1 MFNEFNNSKII
12 GKFKNKIISK
22 NIERKLN
29 KTEYKRKLKNSN
41 ESSFLRQYKKY
52 FHKKLSIKYNILPK
66 EYTLMQLENFVKAK
80 YCHSLAK
87 FKEDLLFNY
96 GQEFLN
102 KYYKKKDS
110 SKKIPLFTDFYKTYL
125 LFFCRPTLSELNL
138 NELIEEMVERKAKAF
153 YQENYHE
160 EKEDKKS
167 SKKSI
172 NTIFFTNKVRKDI
185 SRKNTLTDLSKTTI
199 EIMTNTNKNSMN
211 SYISLNN
218 LVNEI
223 GSGENN
229 KNNNIINKNP
239 ISNRINNNIYKN
251 DKISKIIKNLEINSN
266 YRINSNLIKKK
277 NLLKFSTK
285 NVSQQD
291 SKPIGN
297 KKIKEIKVKSINNYT
312 QSYFSNKNIIS
323 NNIDANQSKNK
334 DSNNISKPLYHKIN
348 IVNNKIIII
357 NNNRSKG
364 NILKNSKDN
373 IKIKNNISS
382 LSRNYN
388 NNCFTTY
395 NNHTIAT
402 MDSKD
407 RIINN
412 QNYNTNT
419 FLIKTLKEH
428 YHNKGKSKKNYH
440 SMQTKS
446 DTKIKHIKI
455 IKEKKLNINKQKVS
469 IQPYNNKKGNSNLF
483 ANYFN
488 NYKNIKNNNNDISN
502 LSKTNKIKAKKLTN
516 YQMFSNNIKNINQTQ
531 KNNNISRE
539 KFSPFY
545 KMIHSTCSIGTNS
558 KIRMKNK
565 LKISTLNTLENLQK
579 SRNNNNIC
587 RKQCST
593 QEQIKTKLQM
603 NNNNI
608 INKKVLSLKF
618 NKK

>member
-66 EYTLMQLENFVKAK
+66 EYTLMQLENFIKAK

-277 NLLKFSTK
+277 IF
-285 NVSQQD
+285 
-291 SKPIGN
+291 
-297 KKIKEIKVKSINNYT
+297 
-312 QSYFSNKNIIS
+312 
-323 NNIDANQSKNK
+323 
-334 DSNNISKPLYHKIN
+334 
-348 IVNNKIIII
+348 
-357 NNNRSKG
+357 
-364 NILKNSKDN
+364 
-373 IKIKNNISS
+373 
-382 LSRNYN
+382 
-388 NNCFTTY
+388 
-395 NNHTIAT
+395 
-402 MDSKD
+402 
-407 RIINN
+407 
-412 QNYNTNT
+412 
-419 FLIKTLKEH
+419 
-428 YHNKGKSKKNYH
+428 
-440 SMQTKS
+440 
-446 DTKIKHIKI
+446 
-455 IKEKKLNINKQKVS
+455 
-469 IQPYNNKKGNSNLF
+469 
-483 ANYFN
+483 
-488 NYKNIKNNNNDISN
+488 
-502 LSKTNKIKAKKLTN
+502 
-516 YQMFSNNIKNINQTQ
+516 
-531 KNNNISRE
+531 
-539 KFSPFY
+539 
-545 KMIHSTCSIGTNS
+545 
-558 KIRMKNK
+558 
-565 LKISTLNTLENLQK
+565 
-579 SRNNNNIC
+579 
-587 RKQCST
+587 
-593 QEQIKTKLQM
+593 
-603 NNNNI
+603 
-608 INKKVLSLKF
+608 
-618 NKK
+618 